1 MQFGV
6 PLPDAFAGFF
16 ERLPL
21 YLARITRLPIAWGI
35 PGSEGAHG
43 MPTRLFRYDHDR
55 MKRMVLRSEHLIRCL
70 IVWLAFLRL
79 HYDKVAPSEHA
90 APLTG
95 GASTTPQRPVNEL
108 FSVRAL
114 PLTPV
119 KPPPFRVSMP
129 DPSSKPYTKGSGL
142 RTTIRAK
149 RRYDDDMDGER
160 LIQRADRL
168 EHLIDTLLPRAD
180 RLAAYW
186 AGRMKRA
193 RAPVAHGNDTPAPHD
208 AFIEPRDLIFDPLK
222 SPRPPPDLLEDAE
235 DDEAEDLSLLHEVAI
250 DAAEGFN
257 ALCG

>member
-1 MQFGV
+1 MQFGI
-6 PLPDAFAGFF
+6 PLPAAFAGFI

-21 YLARITRLPIAWGI
+21 YLARIARLPIAWGI

-55 MKRMVLRSEHLIRCL
+55 MKRMVLLSEHLIRCL

-79 HYDKVAPSEHA
+79 HYDKVSLNAHA

-95 GASTTPQRPVNEL
+95 SKSTTSQRPMDER
-108 FSVRAL
+108 FSARAL
-114 PLTPV
+114 PLHPV

-129 DPSSKPYTKGSGL
+129 APSPKPYAKGSGL
-142 RTTIRAK
+142 RTTTHAK
-149 RRYDDDMDGER
+149 RRYDDEMDGER

-186 AGRMKRA
+186 AGRLKRA
-193 RAPVAHGNDTPAPHD
+193 RAPVVRDTDAPAPHN
-208 AFIEPRDLIFDPLK
+208 ACSEPRDLIFDPLK

-235 DDEAEDLSLLHEVAI
+235 DDEAEDLSLLHDVAI